1 MSESPV
7 VEWRL
12 PKLVSMKAFRR
23 DEGFTLIDMLVAL
36 ALIAIVIAIALPT
49 AGTTSRGFRL
59 KGDAQAVA
67 NIVSLAKM
75 RAASRYSRTRV
86 RADLGNNSFRLEV
99 WVPTNAANKLVGS
112 WVVDGG
118 DIRLSQGVT
127 FSVAGRTVA
136 PVNTQTVLG
145 QSPTC
150 SDTNSLTANKV
161 ANTACIVFNSRGI
174 PIDDN
179 GNPMGGN
186 ALYISDGS
194 AVYGTTI
201 TATPLV
207 RQWWGNSTTG
217 AWVKQ

>member
-1 MSESPV
+1 
-7 VEWRL
+7 
-12 PKLVSMKAFRR
+12 MKALRR
-23 DEGFTLIDMLVAL
+23 HDGFTLVDMLVVMAL
-36 ALIAIVIAIALPT
+36 MAIVIGIALPT

-75 RAASRYSRTRV
+75 RAASRYTRTRV
-86 RADLGNNSFRLEV
+86 RADLASRSFRLEI
-99 WVPTNAANKLVGS
+99 WTPTNAANKLVGS

-118 DIRLSQGVT
+118 DVQLSNGVS

-136 PVNTQTVLG
+136 PVNTQAVLG
-145 QSPTC
+145 QSPLC
-150 SDTNSLTANKV
+150 SDQNSLTANKV
-161 ANTACIVFNSRGI
+161 ANTSCIVFNSRGI
-174 PIDDN
+174 PIDDS
-179 GNPMGGN
+179 GDPMGGN

-194 AVYGTTI
+194 SVYGTTI